1 MPPGAPRPAC
11 AVAWVE
17 SPLQLLSAAEA
28 HAAGLLG
35 GRTRVVVRA
44 GNEPLTQTAGALD
57 GMGLPPGLELRS
69 EREVRRPTGPVAGT
83 TWVVGDA
90 FSGRVQR
97 ALALHGAERAVL
109 VDDGL
114 GALHLLDLLSDPAR
128 PPLTRA
134 RAEASVTRSALG
146 AVAGYRLRRLADRGR
161 LTAVTSLPVPER
173 LRATVE
179 GCGVPVARHAFAWL
193 RSQPAGPPPQER
205 TVVLGS
211 ALVADGLMHAEPYL
225 ELVRRWSSDE
235 PVAYYPHRRE
245 APAMLRALAAD
256 PQIHVRAGALP
267 VELTLRGLSDGH
279 RVLSLP
285 STALAS
291 LRALLAGRGVSMEPH
306 AVPDAWW
313 TASTP
318 AAVRTCLARCAPAG
332 RV

>member
-1 MPPGAPRPAC
+1 MTSSSLS

-17 SPLQLLSAAEA
+17 SPLQLLSAVEA

-35 GRTRVVVRA
+35 GRTRVVVRQ
-44 GNEPLTQTAGALD
+44 GSEPLAQTAAALTRMD
-57 GMGLPPGLELRS
+57 LPPGLELRQ
-69 EREVRRPTGPVAGT
+69 EAEVARPVGPVAGAA
-83 TWVVGDA
+83 WVVGDA

-97 ALALHGAERAVL
+97 ALALARPERVVL

-134 RAEASVTRSALG
+134 RAGSSPARAALG
-146 AVAGYRLRRLADRGR
+146 RLAGHRLRRLADRGR
-161 LTAVTSLPVPER
+161 LTAVTSLPVTGA
-173 LRATVE
+173 LRSAVE
-179 GCGVPVARHAFAWL
+179 GCGLPVARHCFDWL
-193 RSQPAGPPPQER
+193 RAQPDAPPPVER

-211 ALVADGLMHAEPYL
+211 ALVADGLVHAEPYRR
-225 ELVRRWSSDE
+225 LVQEWSSDE

-245 APAMLRALAAD
+245 SPELLRELAGD
-256 PQIHVRAGALP
+256 PRVRLQPGGLP
-267 VELTLRGLSDGH
+267 VELTLRGLTDDH

-291 LRALLAGRGVSMEPH
+291 LRALLAGRGVSMEPQP
-306 AVPDAWW
+306 VPEAWW
-313 TASTP
+313 TPTTP
-318 AAVRTCLARCAPAG
+318 AAVRTSLARCAPAG